1 MAETS
6 HMGSQERIIKLVG
19 RNSETTTKRRPF
31 LMSWT
36 DETNGNL
43 QQQESQSLETLTL
56 ENTNL
61 KLKLEEAK
69 SIMSDQSSII
79 NTLKNKQMSLVELE
93 EMQETLKVKDQKL
106 NQKDQ
111 LYEELKKKF
120 TAEPDMLVEL
130 KTDFRKITSPAFDII
145 NNASKSL
152 TGGVKNLKYDD
163 LRKVL
168 EIVIQARDESQR
180 TQEMCKSLFAKNKK
194 LLDGGIT
201 DFELKM
207 HDAKLEQDLEIKF
220 RKRYGI
226 D

>member
-6 HMGSQERIIKLVG
+6 HMASQERIIKLVG
-19 RNSETTTKRRPF
+19 RNSETTTKRRRF

-79 NTLKNKQMSLVELE
+79 NALKNKQMSLVELE
-93 EMQETLKVKDQKL
+93 EMQETLKVKEQKL

-130 KTDFRKITSPAFDII
+130 KTDFWKITSPAFDII

-168 EIVIQARDESQR
+168 AIVIQARDESQR

-201 DFELKM
+201 GFELKM

>member
-79 NTLKNKQMSLVELE
+79 NALKNKQMSLVELE
-93 EMQETLKVKDQKL
+93 EMQETLKVKEQKL

>member
-1 MAETS
+1 
-6 HMGSQERIIKLVG
+6 MGSQERIIKLVG

-79 NTLKNKQMSLVELE
+79 NALKNKQMSLVELE
-93 EMQETLKVKDQKL
+93 EMQETLKVKEQKL

-130 KTDFRKITSPAFDII
+130 K
-145 NNASKSL
+145 
-152 TGGVKNLKYDD
+152 
-163 LRKVL
+163 
-168 EIVIQARDESQR
+168 
-180 TQEMCKSLFAKNKK
+180 
-194 LLDGGIT
+194 
-201 DFELKM
+201 
-207 HDAKLEQDLEIKF
+207 
-220 RKRYGI
+220 
-226 D
+226 

>member
-6 HMGSQERIIKLVG
+6 HMASQALIINQEAL
-19 RNSETTTKRRPF
+19 NLETITKRRPF

-79 NTLKNKQMSLVELE
+79 NALKNKQMSLVELE
-93 EMQETLKVKDQKL
+93 EMQETLKVKEQKL